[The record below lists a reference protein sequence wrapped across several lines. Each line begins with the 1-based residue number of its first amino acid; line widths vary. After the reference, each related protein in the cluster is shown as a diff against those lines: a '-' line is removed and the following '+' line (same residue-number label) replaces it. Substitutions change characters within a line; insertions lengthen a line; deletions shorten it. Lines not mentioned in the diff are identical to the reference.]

1 MKAFASSALEIFYKL
16 CEIPHCS
23 FHTQDMFSFLC
34 LHLESQGYTLSV
46 DSAFNIH
53 AKKGKPRICLQG
65 HYDMVCVGDS
75 TKHKG
80 ITLIQKDG
88 FLYAKDSSL
97 GADNGIALA
106 CMLALG
112 HYDMVCVGDSTKH
125 KGITL
130 IQKDGFLYAK
140 DSSLGADNGIA
151 LACMLALDVPDIELL
166 FTNDEEVG
174 MIGANNLNLNIE
186 SPLLLNL
193 DSEDL
198 NEIVLGCAG
207 GVDIECNVN
216 LNAFLHPLDSIL
228 PSHPYVYKITSSGFL
243 GGHSGIEIHKNKENA
258 LSEFGF
264 FLSTIEAYIITLNG
278 GDVYKITSSGFLG
291 GHSGIEI
298 HKNKENALSE
308 FGFFL
313 STIEAYII
321 TLNGGEKRNS
331 IPVGVEAI
339 IACDERLDSV
349 FYTPNGAC
357 FHCEILES
365 SNENNAYH
373 KNAIVPLLCG
383 IHSGVYAGDKQ
394 GVLCSLNLSLIAQKQ
409 DKLEIVLMAR
419 ANTQALLERTIKR
432 LEVMLPYL
440 NPHCSM
446 KTSGYYAPWER
457 SMPHTHKALELLNT
471 LYARHNI
478 TPHHTQIHAGLEC
491 GILKRQILAHSNI
504 KDFEILSIG
513 PTIHAPH
520 SRNECLDLKDF
531 EIFCDIL
538 EEFITMYKDA

>member
-1 MKAFASSALEIFYKL
+1 MSDFSTRALEMFYKL

-23 FHTQDMFSFLC
+23 YHTQDMHAFLC
-34 LHLESQGYTLSV
+34 SSLESQGYTLAV
-46 DSAFNIH
+46 DSAFNIY

-80 ITLIQKDG
+80 VTPIKKDG

-106 CMLALG
+106 CMLALKES
-112 HYDMVCVGDSTKH
+112 H
-125 KGITL
+125 
-130 IQKDGFLYAK
+130 
-140 DSSLGADNGIA
+140 
-151 LACMLALDVPDIELL
+151 IELL

-174 MIGANNLNLNIE
+174 MIGANNLSLKIE

-193 DSEDL
+193 DSEDIH
-198 NEIVLGCAG
+198 EIVLGCAG
-207 GVDIECNVN
+207 GVDIECNID
-216 LNAFLHPLDSIL
+216 LKSDLKPLDSIL
-228 PSHPYVYKITSSGFL
+228 PSYPYM
-243 GGHSGIEIHKNKENA
+243 
-258 LSEFGF
+258 
-264 FLSTIEAYIITLNG
+264 
-278 GDVYKITSSGFLG
+278 YKITSSGFLG

-331 IPVGVEAI
+331 IPVGLEAI
-339 IACDERLDSV
+339 IICDKRLDSI
-349 FYTPNGAC
+349 FYTPNGAS
-357 FHCEILES
+357 FDITPLESLES
-365 SNENNAYH
+365 SDYAKAYH
-373 KNAIVPLLCG
+373 KNAIAPLLCG

-394 GVLCSLNLSLIAQKQ
+394 GVLSSLNLSLITQKQ
-409 DKLEIVLMAR
+409 ESLELILMAR
-419 ANTQALLERTIKR
+419 ANTQDLLKRTCER
-432 LEVMLPYL
+432 LEIMLPYL

-457 SMPHTHKALELLNT
+457 SIEPTHKALTLLSS
-471 LYARHNI
+471 LYAKHNI
-478 TPHHTQIHAGLEC
+478 TPHLTQIHAGLEC
-491 GILKRQILAHSNI
+491 GILKKQILAHSHI
-504 KDFEILSIG
+504 KNFEILSIG

-520 SRNECLDLKDF
+520 SCNERLDLKDF

-538 EEFITMYKDA
+538 QDFVTLYKE

>member
-34 LHLESQGYTLSV
+34 SHLKSQGYTLSV
-46 DSAFNIH
+46 DSACNIH

-80 ITLIQKDG
+80 VTP
-88 FLYAKDSSL
+88 
-97 GADNGIALA
+97 
-106 CMLALG
+106 
-112 HYDMVCVGDSTKH
+112 
-125 KGITL
+125 

-264 FLSTIEAYIITLNG
+264 FLSTIEAYIFTLQ
-278 GDVYKITSSGFLG
+278 
-291 GHSGIEI
+291 
-298 HKNKENALSE
+298 
-308 FGFFL
+308 
-313 STIEAYII
+313 
-321 TLNGGEKRNS
+321 GGEKRNS

-339 IACDERLDSV
+339 IACDKPLDSI

-373 KNAIVPLLCG
+373 KDAIVPLLCG

-432 LEVMLPYL
+432 LKIMLPHL
-440 NPHCSM
+440 NPHCNM

-457 SMPHTHKALELLNT
+457 SMPQTHKALELLSS
-471 LYARHNI
+471 LYAKHNI

>member
-1 MKAFASSALEIFYKL
+1 MSDFSTRALEMFYRL

-23 FHTQDMFSFLC
+23 FHTQDMHAFLC
-34 LHLESQGYTLSV
+34 STLKSQGYTLDM

-53 AKKGKPRICLQG
+53 AKKGNPRICLQC

-80 ITLIQKDG
+80 VTPIQKDG

-106 CMLALG
+106 CMLALKES
-112 HYDMVCVGDSTKH
+112 H
-125 KGITL
+125 
-130 IQKDGFLYAK
+130 
-140 DSSLGADNGIA
+140 
-151 LACMLALDVPDIELL
+151 IELL

-174 MIGANNLNLNIE
+174 MIGANNLKLKIE

-207 GVDIECNVN
+207 GVDIECDIDLKNN
-216 LNAFLHPLDSIL
+216 LKSLDSIL
-228 PSHPYVYKITSSGFL
+228 PHYPYIYKITSSGFL
-243 GGHSGIEIHKNKENA
+243 GGHSGIEIHKNKENV

-264 FLSTIEAYIITLNG
+264 FLSTFG
-278 GDVYKITSSGFLG
+278 G
-291 GHSGIEI
+291 
-298 HKNKENALSE
+298 
-308 FGFFL
+308 
-313 STIEAYII
+313 YII

-339 IACDERLDSV
+339 IACDKPLDSI

-357 FHCEILES
+357 FDIKPLESLES
-365 SNENNAYH
+365 SDYKNAYDSS
-373 KNAIVPLLCG
+373 AIIPLLCG

-394 GVLCSLNLSLIAQKQ
+394 GVLSSLNLSLVRQKQ
-409 DKLEIVLMAR
+409 NSLELILMAR
-419 ANTQALLERTIKR
+419 ANTKALLERTIER
-432 LEVMLPYL
+432 LRIMLPYL

-457 SMPHTHKALELLNT
+457 SMPETHKALTLLNT
-471 LYARHNI
+471 LYAKHNI
-478 TPHHTQIHAGLEC
+478 TPHLTQIHAGLEC
-491 GILKRQILAHSNI
+491 GILKRQILAHSHN

-520 SRNECLDLKDF
+520 SCNECLDLKDF

-538 EEFITMYKDA
+538 QDFVTLYKE